1 MKITKAQLKQII
13 KEELSSVLDEEDS
26 NPQALYSRMLE
37 LEKQYGAHFSYFAKL
52 GADGYSALIN
62 LRNEMHDP
70 NDDAIT
76 NRAGYDNFQK
86 MIRGRPYNIFPAGAY
101 RLWYHGVPS
110 VEEVSS
116 AFSEHRELK
125 NQFSTANASD
135 EADVVYG
142 RKRKN
147 VTHTNTGTVVSSLTN
162 RKGSLGT

>member
-70 NDDAIT
+70 NDDAST
-76 NRAGYDNFQK
+76 NRAGYDTFQET
-86 MIRGRPYNIFPAGAY
+86 ISGRPYNISPSGAY
-101 RLWYHGVPS
+101 SLWYDGVPS

-116 AFSEHRELK
+116 AFDEHRELK
-125 NQFSTANASD
+125 NQFKTGGGSD
-135 EADVVYG
+135 QTDAVYG
-142 RKRKN
+142 RKRQN